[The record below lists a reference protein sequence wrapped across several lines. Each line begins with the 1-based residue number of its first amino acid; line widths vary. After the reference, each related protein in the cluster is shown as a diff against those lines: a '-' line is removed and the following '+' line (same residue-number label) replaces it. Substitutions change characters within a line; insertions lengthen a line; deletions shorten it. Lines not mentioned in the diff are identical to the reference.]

1 MNFLSNKFTC
11 LYPTDY
17 GILSAYILN
26 TTGIQQAIKNKLDIN
41 LNHQEKWWVSFQF
54 FLKKS

>member
-26 TTGIQQAIKNKLDIN
+26 TTGIQQVIKNKLDIN
-41 LNHQEKWWVSFQF
+41 LNYQEK
-54 FLKKS
+54 L